1 MEKKYLIIG
10 AAAAGVATALALRRL
25 DTTSS
30 ITLISDEPEIPYNKC
45 LLADYAHGQKT
56 DAEIAILN
64 HESAQAKNITLC
76 LGIKV
81 LTLDRNKKSVMCSD
95 GQERTYDVLFIGT
108 GASPFIPPI
117 QGLKNHPHVFTFYR
131 LSDVTRIVATVRNK
145 QLDRAVVIG
154 AGLSGLECADALRAR
169 GLEVTVIEQSEHVL
183 GRQVDTI
190 GAQRIEDRLRST
202 GIRLYTASLIDHI
215 DSQAVYLND
224 GTVIAA
230 DLIVCATGV
239 RPNIE
244 LAQNA
249 GLVIAQGGIVV
260 NDFMQTSD
268 PFIFA
273 CGDCALIKNKLSGE
287 LMLNCSWPEAMQQ
300 GMIAAHGMTGQPK
313 QYSGACVVTSSSFFG
328 VKFATCGKINDLSI
342 HYEVHGLDVQSCY
355 LKITVLNDRVCG
367 YVLIGDIRQASL
379 LRRLILTGESF
390 QKHRTVILNPLPY
403 VC

>member
-1 MEKKYLIIG
+1 MGKKYLIIG
-10 AAAAGVATALALRRL
+10 AAAAGVATALTLRRL
-25 DTTSS
+25 DKVSS

-64 HESAQAKNITLC
+64 RESAHSKNITLC
-76 LGIKV
+76 LGVKV
-81 LTLDRNKKSVMCSD
+81 LALDRDKKSVVCSD
-95 GQERTYDVLFIGT
+95 GQERAYDILFIGT
-108 GASPFIPPI
+108 GASPFVPPI
-117 QGLKNHPHVFTFYR
+117 QGLKNHPYVFTFYR
-131 LSDVTRIVATVRNK
+131 LSDVTNIVATVRDK
-145 QLDRAVVIG
+145 QLHRAVVIG

-169 GLEVTVIEQSEHVL
+169 GIEVAVIEQSAHVL
-183 GRQVDTI
+183 GRQVDVM
-190 GAQRIEDRLRST
+190 GAQRIEERLRSA
-202 GIRLYTASLIDHI
+202 GITLYTASFIDRI
-215 DSQAVYLND
+215 DSQAVYLKD
-224 GTVIAA
+224 GTVIEA

-239 RPNIE
+239 RPNIA

-260 NDFMQTSD
+260 NDSMQTSD

-273 CGDCALIKNKLSGE
+273 CGDCALIKNQLSGE

-328 VKFATCGKINDLSI
+328 VKFATCGKINDLSTD
-342 HYEVHGLDVQSCY
+342 YEVHGVDVQSHY
-355 LKITVLNDRVCG
+355 LKITVLHDRVCG
-367 YVLIGDIRQASL
+367 YVLVGDMRQASL

-390 QKHRTVILNPLPY
+390 EQHRTAILNALPY
-403 VC
+403 V